1 MYTAVYTYVF
11 GMGSS
16 NFWAV
21 RTSCVLRHPVSY
33 IVSAYLVSYCLLVR
47 QQQRFHHPTLRTS
60 TVILVACIEQSTI
73 SERSEFL
80 IDTSQKK
87 SLRVYVYV
95 DTYVPGL
102 HPRPPKKKQKAQHR
116 LRERHTHNATVIA
129 QQGACNN
136 YGQRYRGCTCC
147 LMDTESLMIR
157 RPFGSIDPNSIR
169 ETELHTECRR
179 RRERESLNS
188 PRRDRERDAA
198 RQRAAA
204 TRMREIDEERAE
216 RCVFHCL
223 RCQQPYT
230 LGAAAK

>member
-1 MYTAVYTYVF
+1 MIHPQKKVCASAHVPCARVPC
-11 GMGSS
+11 
-16 NFWAV
+16 V
-21 RTSCVLRHPVSY
+21 RL
-33 IVSAYLVSYCLLVR
+33 LLVLVCR
-47 QQQRFHHPTLRTS
+47 IMYHIRTYLS
-60 TVILVACIEQSTI
+60 SAPKIRICRYVCTRA
-73 SERSEFL
+73 
-80 IDTSQKK
+80 TS
-87 SLRVYVYV
+87 
-95 DTYVPGL
+95 
-102 HPRPPKKKQKAQHR
+102 PPQKKKQKAQHR

-188 PRRDRERDAA
+188 PQHDRERDAA

-204 TRMREIDEERAE
+204 TRMRETNEARAE
-216 RCVFHCL
+216 RCVCHCL
-223 RCQQPYT
+223 LCKHPYT
-230 LGAAAK
+230 LAAAAK

>member
-1 MYTAVYTYVF
+1 MLPGCIKTVF
-11 GMGSS
+11 FSS
-16 NFWAV
+16 GGVSGAAEF
-21 RTSCVLRHPVSY
+21 SGVLIGTKS
-33 IVSAYLVSYCLLVR
+33 L
-47 QQQRFHHPTLRTS
+47 F
-60 TVILVACIEQSTI
+60 
-73 SERSEFL
+73 ERSEFL
-80 IDTSQKK
+80 IATC
-87 SLRVYVYV
+87 
-95 DTYVPGL
+95 G
-102 HPRPPKKKQKAQHR
+102 KKKTDLLCGCVCVCVDAR
-116 LRERHTHNATVIA
+116 LILVLVVGRQIV
-129 QQGACNN
+129 
-136 YGQRYRGCTCC
+136 YGQKTVYLCLTRYIVFEKFLKTNTRTAQ
-147 LMDTESLMIR
+147 LRPANHPHIATAASDTEGVAAVSCMESHMNRGPL
-157 RPFGSIDPNSIR
+157 GSIDPNSIR

>member
-1 MYTAVYTYVF
+1 MEL
-11 GMGSS
+11 SRIS
-16 NFWAV
+16 
-21 RTSCVLRHPVSY
+21 L
-33 IVSAYLVSYCLLVR
+33 LVSHFLKSSKYAAGFIPHSL
-47 QQQRFHHPTLRTS
+47 F
-60 TVILVACIEQSTI
+60 
-73 SERSEFL
+73 ERSEFL

-87 SLRVYVYV
+87 SLRVCTCARVPVCTCQIILVLVYV
-95 DTYVPGL
+95 SRISSAPKIRICRYVCTRATSP
-102 HPRPPKKKQKAQHR
+102 PPKKEQKAQHR

-188 PRRDRERDAA
+188 PQHDRERDAA

-204 TRMREIDEERAE
+204 TRMRETNEARAE
-216 RCVFHCL
+216 RCVCHCL
-223 RCQQPYT
+223 LCKHPYT
-230 LGAAAK
+230 LAAAAK

>member
-1 MYTAVYTYVF
+1 MHACNNLGLSVSYYVPHTYVSHI
-11 GMGSS
+11 SS
-16 NFWAV
+16 APKIRICRYV
-21 RTSCVLRHPVSY
+21 CTRATSP
-33 IVSAYLVSYCLLVR
+33 
-47 QQQRFHHPTLRTS
+47 P
-60 TVILVACIEQSTI
+60 
-73 SERSEFL
+73 
-80 IDTSQKK
+80 QKK
-87 SLRVYVYV
+87 E
-95 DTYVPGL
+95 
-102 HPRPPKKKQKAQHR
+102 QKAQHR

-188 PRRDRERDAA
+188 RQHDRERDAT

-204 TRMREIDEERAE
+204 TRRRETYEARAE
-216 RCVFHCL
+216 RLRANRQRNATRRQQETTQAREARCVSCARWLLANKVCL
-223 RCQQPYT
+223 QKSFRSIVIVVFA
-230 LGAAAK
+230 L

>member
-1 MYTAVYTYVF
+1 MPHMFVNWCKDVFCTWHQPAPKIRICRYVCTR
-11 GMGSS
+11 
-16 NFWAV
+16 A
-21 RTSCVLRHPVSY
+21 TSP
-33 IVSAYLVSYCLLVR
+33 
-47 QQQRFHHPTLRTS
+47 P
-60 TVILVACIEQSTI
+60 
-73 SERSEFL
+73 
-80 IDTSQKK
+80 QKK
-87 SLRVYVYV
+87 E
-95 DTYVPGL
+95 
-102 HPRPPKKKQKAQHR
+102 QKAQHR

-188 PRRDRERDAA
+188 TQHDRERDAA

-204 TRMREIDEERAE
+204 TRRLETDEARAE
-216 RCVFHCL
+216 RL
-223 RCQQPYT
+223 RANRQRKATRRQHGHHFAGVQRKDHVLLR
-230 LGAAAK
+230 LGSPQGMPTERGE